1 MIYSEADNFPL
12 ISSPNFPKER
22 RLSTPFGMVCP
33 FRPRFMFSN
42 LQPAAEL
49 LANSWFFEMKNG
61 VRPIKVFRIYIFSS
75 FPFCLVTPALI
86 SMFLRQW
93 SKYSIRILGLESGFC
108 SGLYNPPCFHLEK
121 RKPPGFSDANHI
133 TEINLDYTVLVKGR
147 DFSIIDSIAM
157 AANSSRSA
165 DQATD
170 LSGSFRRRAAHILPP
185 SNFFPNPS
193 AHIPLPPSQG
203 PRAFVPL
210 SIVPPFPVAPRRR
223 PPFAAGH
230 STPNSPPSCFHVTP
244 LTSPRPAPGPSHR
257 ACPARCSAATRA
269 PTRAQAWGVHG
280 GSAGWRRAAGGCRE
294 GSTPQ
299 VRGASGDGP
308 PAGERARARGVGAG
322 CLGWETRPLKRTRM
336 LARRAAPRVRCAGH
350 PSAGCRVRRPGAAG
364 GRLGR

>member
-147 DFSIIDSIAM
+147 DFSIIDSITM

-165 DQATD
+165 DRATD
-170 LSGSFRRRAAHILPP
+170 LSGSFRRRRRAAHILPP
-185 SNFFPNPS
+185 SNFFPNS
-193 AHIPLPPSQG
+193 SVHVPLPPSQG
-203 PRAFVPL
+203 PVP
-210 SIVPPFPVAPRRR
+210 SSPSPSSPRSPSPSPRRR
-223 PPFAAGH
+223 QH
-230 STPNSPPSCFHVTP
+230 SQQCFHVTS
-244 LTSPRPAPGPSHR
+244 LTSPRPAPGPSHPVSPPAALR
-257 ACPARCSAATRA
+257 RHARPHARPLGACTEG
-269 PTRAQAWGVHG
+269 AWVRG
-280 GSAGWRRAAGGCRE
+280 GRE
-294 GSTPQ
+294 GS
-299 VRGASGDGP
+299 D
-308 PAGERARARGVGAG
+308 
-322 CLGWETRPLKRTRM
+322 RTWN
-336 LARRAAPRVRCAGH
+336 CH
-350 PSAGCRVRRPGAAG
+350 PYGSVQQCVLDA
-364 GRLGR
+364 